1 MLRTIAHAGSAIV
14 PSLLPEDA
22 GMKRMALMAC
32 ALLACLSAD
41 AGDGDR
47 HDSPRFHDDYYEGF
61 AQGVYY
67 GLLLRGEDYAIAWC
81 MKSELGYEAKSLGT
95 GADFQKNIEGLLQ
108 RCRENSSGAEDV
120 H

>member
-1 MLRTIAHAGSAIV
+1 MY
-14 PSLLPEDA
+14 
-22 GMKRMALMAC
+22 RMVLMAC
-32 ALLACLSAD
+32 ALLACLAAD

-47 HDSPRFHDDYYEGF
+47 DDAPQFHDDYYEGF

-95 GADFQKNIEGLLQ
+95 GGDFQKNIESLLA
-108 RCRENSSGAEDV
+108 RCREKSSGAEDV
-120 H
+120 R